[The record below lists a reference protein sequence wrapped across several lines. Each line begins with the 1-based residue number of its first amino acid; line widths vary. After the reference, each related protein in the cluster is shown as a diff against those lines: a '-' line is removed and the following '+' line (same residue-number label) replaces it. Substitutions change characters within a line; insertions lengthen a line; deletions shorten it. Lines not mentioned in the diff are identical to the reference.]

1 MTDFEMETSTLVLF
15 LLISVVSVHFQAIY
29 DETIRRQA

>member
-15 LLISVVSVHFQAIY
+15 LLISVVSVHIRDIY
-29 DETIRRQA
+29 DETICCQA